1 MQITNSLFL
10 QINRELNQ
18 RLRRGW
24 RLNAFLFI
32 GQPKRFMCQTHGSDY
47 SLTDL
52 SASRA
57 FYSDSPYR
65 TIAHGQCQQRM
76 IHGVMPQKVITILT
90 FSVCDTSSRNGPN
103 TCAVGFRKRSV
114 QASECEFA
122 DTRQITIKVNDANSD
137 TSGNTARSRSV

>member
-47 SLTDL
+47 SLTHL
-52 SASRA
+52 SASSA
-57 FYSDSPYR
+57 FYFQTVHIEPS
-65 TIAHGQCQQRM
+65 RM
-76 IHGVMPQKVITILT
+76 
-90 FSVCDTSSRNGPN
+90 
-103 TCAVGFRKRSV
+103 
-114 QASECEFA
+114 
-122 DTRQITIKVNDANSD
+122 ANANR
-137 TSGNTARSRSV
+137 G